1 MLCLARCTRTD
12 RYPRVLKGGIYLTLA
27 ASLLLQL
34 YYFSEYPD
42 IVANHF
48 GSGGMPN
55 GWMSKMANLLT
66 SMAIAIFNSAIF
78 LSIPYILKN
87 VPLKYISFPKRDYWL
102 SPERKQS
109 SIIVMSNWM
118 MFFGLVTNI
127 FLISVFH
134 LVYVANQGSPPK
146 LNENNI
152 FILMSVYLVI
162 LVTWLIALFRKFNIK
177 ETGDNQE

>member
-1 MLCLARCTRTD
+1 
-12 RYPRVLKGGIYLTLA
+12 
-27 ASLLLQL
+27 
-34 YYFSEYPD
+34 
-42 IVANHF
+42 
-48 GSGGMPN
+48 
-55 GWMSKMANLLT
+55 
-66 SMAIAIFNSAIF
+66 
-78 LSIPYILKN
+78 
-87 VPLKYISFPKRDYWL
+87 
-102 SPERKQS
+102 
-109 SIIVMSNWM
+109 MSNWM